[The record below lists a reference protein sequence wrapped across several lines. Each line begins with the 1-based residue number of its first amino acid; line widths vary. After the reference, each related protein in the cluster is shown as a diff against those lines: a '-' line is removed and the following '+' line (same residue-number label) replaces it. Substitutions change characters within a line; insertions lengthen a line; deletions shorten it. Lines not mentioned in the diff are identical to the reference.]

1 MIAVTGA
8 GGQLGRTM
16 LSALRRRGIL
26 GLGFD
31 RHELNI
37 ADQNAVIQKLRPG
50 VFDCIINCAAYTAV
64 DDAEDHSRDAIAV
77 NAAAPKYLTDTGIPI
92 MHISTD
98 YVFDGRARQ
107 PYEVDSQT
115 APLSVYGRSKQMGE
129 AALLTSK
136 ACGCI
141 IRTSRLYS
149 PTAGTRSFFQTMLQ
163 LLSERQSLGV
173 VSDQFSAPTLAED
186 LADALVELYLQGAH
200 LRSMQVLHFTNTGET
215 SWLGFASAIQE
226 RIGTTCKLEAIP
238 AVQYPAKARR
248 PHYSVLSLQSLQAW
262 RIKPRSWQD
271 ALTEACVQCGRI
283 KSGIRNKWLI

>member
-215 SWLGFASAIQE
+215 SWHGFASAIQE

-283 KSGIRNKWLI
+283 KS

>member
-115 APLSVYGRSKQMGE
+115 ALLAVYGRSKQMGE

-283 KSGIRNKWLI
+283 KS

>member
-8 GGQLGRTM
+8 GGQLGRTV
-16 LSALRRRGIL
+16 LSALRRRGIQ

-37 ADQNAVIQKLRPG
+37 ADQNAVVQNLRPD

-77 NAAAPKYLTDTGIPI
+77 NATAPKYLTDTGIPI
-92 MHISTD
+92 IHISTD

-115 APLSVYGRSKQMGE
+115 APLSVYGFSKQMGE

-149 PTAGTRSFFQTMLQ
+149 PIAGTRSFFQTMLQ

-215 SWLGFASAIQE
+215 SWHGFASAIQE
-226 RIGTTCKLEAIP
+226 RIGTVCKLKAIP
-238 AVQYPAKARR
+238 AVQYPTKARR

-262 RIKPRSWQD
+262 RIKSRSWQD

-283 KSGIRNKWLI
+283 KS

>member
-1 MIAVTGA
+1 MIAITGVT
-8 GGQLGRTM
+8 GQLGKTM
-16 LSALRRRGIL
+16 LTTLKRRGIL

-37 ADQNAVIQKLRPG
+37 ADQNAVVQNLRPS

-64 DDAEDHSRDAIAV
+64 DEAEDHSRDAIAV
-77 NAAAPKYLTDTGIPI
+77 NATAPKYLTDTGIPI
-92 MHISTD
+92 IHVSTD

-115 APLSVYGRSKQMGE
+115 APMSVYGRSKQMGE

-149 PTAGTRSFFQTMLQ
+149 PIAGTRSFFQTMLQ

-186 LADALVELYLQGAH
+186 LADVLVELYLQGAH

-215 SWLGFASAIQE
+215 SWYGFASAIQE

-238 AVQYPAKARR
+238 AVQYPTKARR

-283 KSGIRNKWLI
+283 KS

>member
-8 GGQLGRTM
+8 GGQLGRTV
-16 LSALRRRGIL
+16 LAALRRRGIL

-37 ADQNAVIQKLRPG
+37 ADQDAVVQNLRSD

-283 KSGIRNKWLI
+283 KS

>member
-37 ADQNAVIQKLRPG
+37 ADQNAVVQNLRPG

-115 APLSVYGRSKQMGE
+115 APMSVYGRSKQMGE

-283 KSGIRNKWLI
+283 KS

>member
-37 ADQNAVIQKLRPG
+37 ADQKAVVQTLQPG
-50 VFDCIINCAAYTAV
+50 VFDCVINCAAYTAV

-149 PTAGTRSFFQTMLQ
+149 PIAGTKSFFQTMLQ

-283 KSGIRNKWLI
+283 KS

>member
-77 NAAAPKYLTDTGIPI
+77 NAAAPKYLTGTGIPI

-226 RIGTTCKLEAIP
+226 RIGTTCKLKAVL
-238 AVQYPAKARR
+238 AVQYPTKARR

-283 KSGIRNKWLI
+283 KS

>member
-64 DDAEDHSRDAIAV
+64 DDAEDHSSDAIAV

-283 KSGIRNKWLI
+283 KS

>member
-8 GGQLGRTM
+8 GGQLGRTV
-16 LSALRRRGIL
+16 LAALRRRGIP

-37 ADQNAVIQKLRPG
+37 ADQDAVVQNLRPG

-226 RIGTTCKLEAIP
+226 GIGTTCKLEAIP

-283 KSGIRNKWLI
+283 KS

>member
-50 VFDCIINCAAYTAV
+50 VFDCIINCVAYTAV

-283 KSGIRNKWLI
+283 KS

>member
-226 RIGTTCKLEAIP
+226 RIGTTCKLKASP

-283 KSGIRNKWLI
+283 KS

>member
-8 GGQLGRTM
+8 GGQLGRTV

-26 GLGFD
+26 ELGFD

-37 ADQNAVIQKLRPG
+37 ADQKAVVQTLQPG
-50 VFDCIINCAAYTAV
+50 VFDCVINCAAYTAV
-64 DDAEDHSRDAIAV
+64 DDAEDHSSDAFAV
-77 NAAAPKYLTDTGIPI
+77 NATAPKYLTDTGIPI
-92 MHISTD
+92 IHISTD

-115 APLSVYGRSKQMGE
+115 APLSGYGRSKQRGE

-149 PTAGTRSFFQTMLQ
+149 PIAGTKSFFQTMLQ

-215 SWLGFASAIQE
+215 SWHGFASAIQE
-226 RIGTTCKLEAIP
+226 KIGTTCKLKAVP
-238 AVQYPAKARR
+238 AVQYPTKARR

-283 KSGIRNKWLI
+283 KS

>member
-31 RHELNI
+31 RPELNI

-283 KSGIRNKWLI
+283 KS

>member
-1 MIAVTGA
+1 MIAITGVT
-8 GGQLGRTM
+8 GQLGKTM
-16 LSALRRRGIL
+16 LTTLKRRGIL

-37 ADQNAVIQKLRPG
+37 ADQNAVVQNLRPS

-64 DDAEDHSRDAIAV
+64 DEAEDHSRDAIAV

-115 APLSVYGRSKQMGE
+115 APMSVYGRSKQMGE

-149 PTAGTRSFFQTMLQ
+149 PIAGTRSFFQTMLQ

-215 SWLGFASAIQE
+215 SWHGFASAIQE

-238 AVQYPAKARR
+238 AVQYPTKARR

-283 KSGIRNKWLI
+283 KS

>member
-226 RIGTTCKLEAIP
+226 RIGTTCKLKASS

-283 KSGIRNKWLI
+283 KS

>member
-8 GGQLGRTM
+8 GGQLGRTV

-31 RHELNI
+31 RHGINI
-37 ADQNAVIQKLRPG
+37 ADRDAVVQNLRPG

-64 DDAEDHSRDAIAV
+64 DDAEDHSSDAIAV
-77 NAAAPKYLTDTGIPI
+77 NATAPKYLTDTGIPI
-92 MHISTD
+92 IHISTD

-115 APLSVYGRSKQMGE
+115 APLSVYGSSKQMGE

-149 PTAGTRSFFQTMLQ
+149 PIAGTKSFFQTMLQ

-215 SWLGFASAIQE
+215 SWYGFASAIQE
-226 RIGTTCKLEAIP
+226 KIGTTCKLKAVP
-238 AVQYPAKARR
+238 AVQYPTKARR

-271 ALTEACVQCGRI
+271 ALTEACVQCGRM
-283 KSGIRNKWLI
+283 KS

>member
-226 RIGTTCKLEAIP
+226 RLGTTCKLEAIP

-283 KSGIRNKWLI
+283 KS

>member
-1 MIAVTGA
+1 MHEVIAVTGA

-149 PTAGTRSFFQTMLQ
+149 PIAGTKSFFQTMLQ

-215 SWLGFASAIQE
+215 SWHGFASAIQE
-226 RIGTTCKLEAIP
+226 KIGTTCKLEAIP

-283 KSGIRNKWLI
+283 KS

>member
-98 YVFDGRARQ
+98 YVFDGRTRQ

-283 KSGIRNKWLI
+283 KS

>member
-163 LLSERQSLGV
+163 LLSKRQSLGV

-283 KSGIRNKWLI
+283 KS

>member
-1 MIAVTGA
+1 MIAITGVT
-8 GGQLGRTM
+8 GQLGKTM
-16 LSALRRRGIL
+16 LTTLKRRGIL

-37 ADQNAVIQKLRPG
+37 ADQNAVVQNLRPG

-64 DDAEDHSRDAIAV
+64 DEAEDHSRDAIAV
-77 NAAAPKYLTDTGIPI
+77 NATAPKYLTDTGIPI
-92 MHISTD
+92 IHVSTD

-115 APLSVYGRSKQMGE
+115 APMSVYGRSKQMGE

-149 PTAGTRSFFQTMLQ
+149 PIAGTRSFFQTMLQ

-215 SWLGFASAIQE
+215 SWHGFASAIQE
-226 RIGTTCKLEAIP
+226 RIGTTCRLEAIP
-238 AVQYPAKARR
+238 AVQYPTKARR

-283 KSGIRNKWLI
+283 KS

>member
-271 ALTEACVQCGRI
+271 ALTEACVQCGRM
-283 KSGIRNKWLI
+283 KS

>member
-149 PTAGTRSFFQTMLQ
+149 PIAGTKSFFQTMLQ
-163 LLSERQSLGV
+163 LLSERQSLDV

-226 RIGTTCKLEAIP
+226 RIGTTCKLKAVL
-238 AVQYPAKARR
+238 AVQYPTKARR

-283 KSGIRNKWLI
+283 KS

>member
-31 RHELNI
+31 RHEHNI

-283 KSGIRNKWLI
+283 KS

>member
-1 MIAVTGA
+1 MHEVIAVTGA
-8 GGQLGRTM
+8 GGQLGRTV
-16 LSALRRRGIL
+16 LAALRRRGIP

-37 ADQNAVIQKLRPG
+37 ADQDAVVQNLRPG

-64 DDAEDHSRDAIAV
+64 DDAEDHSWGAIAV
-77 NAAAPKYLTDTGIPI
+77 NATAPKYLTDTGIPI
-92 MHISTD
+92 IHISTD

-115 APLSVYGRSKQMGE
+115 APLSVYGRSKQIGE

-149 PTAGTRSFFQTMLQ
+149 PIAGTRSFFQTMLR

-215 SWLGFASAIQE
+215 SWHGFASAIQE
-226 RIGTTCKLEAIP
+226 KIGTTCKLKAVP
-238 AVQYPAKARR
+238 AVQYPTKARR

-283 KSGIRNKWLI
+283 KS

>member
-1 MIAVTGA
+1 MIAITGVT
-8 GGQLGRTM
+8 GQLGKTM
-16 LSALRRRGIL
+16 LTTLKRRGIL

-37 ADQNAVIQKLRPG
+37 ADQNAVVQNLRPS

-64 DDAEDHSRDAIAV
+64 DEAEDHSRDAIAV
-77 NAAAPKYLTDTGIPI
+77 NATAPKYLTDTGIPI
-92 MHISTD
+92 IHVSTD

-115 APLSVYGRSKQMGE
+115 APMSVYGRSKQMGE

-149 PTAGTRSFFQTMLQ
+149 PIAGTRSFFQTMLQ

-226 RIGTTCKLEAIP
+226 RIGTTCKLKAVL
-238 AVQYPAKARR
+238 AVQYPTKARR

-283 KSGIRNKWLI
+283 KS

>member
-8 GGQLGRTM
+8 GGQLGRTV

-37 ADQNAVIQKLRPG
+37 ADQKAVVQNLRPG

-64 DDAEDHSRDAIAV
+64 DDAEDHSWDAIAV
-77 NAAAPKYLTDTGIPI
+77 NATAPKYLTDTGIPI
-92 MHISTD
+92 IHISTD

-115 APLSVYGRSKQMGE
+115 APLSVYGSSKQMGE

-149 PTAGTRSFFQTMLQ
+149 PIAGTKSFFQTMLQ
-163 LLSERQSLGV
+163 LLSERQSLDV

-215 SWLGFASAIQE
+215 SWHGFASAIQE
-226 RIGTTCKLEAIP
+226 KIGTTCKLKAVP
-238 AVQYPAKARR
+238 AVQYPTKARR
-248 PHYSVLSLQSLQAW
+248 PHYSVLSLQILQAW

-283 KSGIRNKWLI
+283 KS

>member
-1 MIAVTGA
+1 VIAVTGA

-77 NAAAPKYLTDTGIPI
+77 NAAAPKYLTGTGIPI

-283 KSGIRNKWLI
+283 KS

>member
-8 GGQLGRTM
+8 GGQLGRTV
-16 LSALRRRGIL
+16 LAALRRRGIL

-149 PTAGTRSFFQTMLQ
+149 PIAGTRSFFQTMLQ

-283 KSGIRNKWLI
+283 KS

>member
-8 GGQLGRTM
+8 GGQLGRTV

-37 ADQNAVIQKLRPG
+37 ADQNAVVQNLRPG

-64 DDAEDHSRDAIAV
+64 DDAEDHSCDAIAV
-77 NAAAPKYLTDTGIPI
+77 NATAPKYLTDTGIPI
-92 MHISTD
+92 IHISTD

-115 APLSVYGRSKQMGE
+115 APLSVYGSSKQMGE

-149 PTAGTRSFFQTMLQ
+149 PIAGTRSFFQTMLQ
-163 LLSERQSLGV
+163 LLFERESLSV

-186 LADALVELYLQGAH
+186 LADAVVELYLQGAH

-215 SWLGFASAIQE
+215 SWHGFASAIQE
-226 RIGTTCKLEAIP
+226 RIGTTCKLKAIP
-238 AVQYPAKARR
+238 AVQYPTKARR

-283 KSGIRNKWLI
+283 KS

>member
-8 GGQLGRTM
+8 GGQLGRTV

-37 ADQNAVIQKLRPG
+37 EDQKAVVQNLRPG
-50 VFDCIINCAAYTAV
+50 VFDCVINCAAYTAV
-64 DDAEDHSRDAIAV
+64 DDAEDHSSDAIAV
-77 NAAAPKYLTDTGIPI
+77 NATAPKYLTDTGIPI
-92 MHISTD
+92 IHISTD

-107 PYEVDSQT
+107 PYEVGSQT
-115 APLSVYGRSKQMGE
+115 APLSVYGSSKQMGE

-149 PTAGTRSFFQTMLQ
+149 PIAGTKSFFQTMLQ
-163 LLSERQSLGV
+163 LLPERQSLGV

-215 SWLGFASAIQE
+215 SWHGFASAIQE
-226 RIGTTCKLEAIP
+226 KIGTTCKLKAVP
-238 AVQYPAKARR
+238 AVQYPTKARR

-283 KSGIRNKWLI
+283 KS

>member
-8 GGQLGRTM
+8 GGQLGRTV

-26 GLGFD
+26 ELGFD

-37 ADQNAVIQKLRPG
+37 ADQKAVVQTLQPG
-50 VFDCIINCAAYTAV
+50 VFDCVINCAAYTAV
-64 DDAEDHSRDAIAV
+64 DDAEDHSSDAFAV
-77 NAAAPKYLTDTGIPI
+77 NATAPKYLTDTGIPI
-92 MHISTD
+92 IHISTD

-115 APLSVYGRSKQMGE
+115 APLSVYGRSKQRGE

-149 PTAGTRSFFQTMLQ
+149 PIAGTKNFFQTMLQ

-215 SWLGFASAIQE
+215 SWHGFASAIQE
-226 RIGTTCKLEAIP
+226 KIGTTCKLKAVP
-238 AVQYPAKARR
+238 AVQYPTKARR

-283 KSGIRNKWLI
+283 KS

>member
-115 APLSVYGRSKQMGE
+115 TPLSVYGRSKQMGE

-283 KSGIRNKWLI
+283 KS

>member
-8 GGQLGRTM
+8 GGQLGRTV

-37 ADQNAVIQKLRPG
+37 ADQNAVVQKLRPG
-50 VFDCIINCAAYTAV
+50 VLDCIINCAAYTAV

-115 APLSVYGRSKQMGE
+115 APLSVYGCSKQMGE

-149 PTAGTRSFFQTMLQ
+149 PIAGTRSFFRTMLQ

-215 SWLGFASAIQE
+215 SWLGFASAIQ
-226 RIGTTCKLEAIP
+226 
-238 AVQYPAKARR
+238 
-248 PHYSVLSLQSLQAW
+248 
-262 RIKPRSWQD
+262 D
-271 ALTEACVQCGRI
+271 
-283 KSGIRNKWLI
+283 RNDL

>member
-16 LSALRRRGIL
+16 LSAFRRRGIL

-283 KSGIRNKWLI
+283 KS

>member
-1 MIAVTGA
+1 MIAITGVT
-8 GGQLGRTM
+8 GQLGKTM
-16 LSALRRRGIL
+16 LTTLKRRGIL

-37 ADQNAVIQKLRPG
+37 ADQNAVVQNLRPG

-64 DDAEDHSRDAIAV
+64 DEAEDHSRDAIAV
-77 NAAAPKYLTDTGIPI
+77 NATAPKYLTDTGIPI
-92 MHISTD
+92 IHVSTD

-115 APLSVYGRSKQMGE
+115 APMSVYGRSKQMGE

-149 PTAGTRSFFQTMLQ
+149 PITGTKSFFQTMLQ
-163 LLSERQSLGV
+163 LLSERQSLDV

-215 SWLGFASAIQE
+215 SWHGFASAIQE
-226 RIGTTCKLEAIP
+226 KIGTTCKLKAVP
-238 AVQYPAKARR
+238 AVQYPTKARR

-283 KSGIRNKWLI
+283 KS

>member
-149 PTAGTRSFFQTMLQ
+149 LTAGTRSFFQTMLQ

-283 KSGIRNKWLI
+283 KS

>member
-173 VSDQFSAPTLAED
+173 VSDQFRAPTLAED

-283 KSGIRNKWLI
+283 KS